1 MKWQVIYRIALAG
14 LMLGM
19 IPTLSAAKPSTV
31 EEIAAAIDWS
41 GEEQRKV
48 LAGYVVASDLPETTE
63 SILAQA
69 VAVILPEPPS
79 DLRSFGI
86 DGQSY
91 NVDPDILGFGKID
104 LDNIEES
111 LTAAKFTESD
121 ADEVDELRSAEPGS
135 GFNLSTEEFSTI
147 QKAVSAGAKSPA
159 QITNVYQKILAA
171 RVKAYASGGIS
182 AIAPY
187 DRDGAQVSPSTDLKA
202 AIISNTFLQKLNPD
216 LYKAFLSYPNDQI
229 DGIEETFQWVKQRIQ
244 KRPTFILEHRMVHQ
258 RQDVFLALIRHFY
271 VSQAYDSAQAT
282 IGMFPMETGT
292 LVLFTTR
299 TMTDQV
305 TGFMQGI
312 RHRVGR
318 DMMRDELVTHFEAL
332 QMTQ

>member
-1 MKWQVIYRIALAG
+1 MKWRLIHRIALTG

-19 IPTLSAAKPSTV
+19 TPTLSAAQPPTV
-31 EEIAAAIDWS
+31 EEIATAIDWS
-41 GEEQRKV
+41 VEERRKV
-48 LAGYVVASDLPETTE
+48 LAGEIVASDLPETTE
-63 SILAQA
+63 SMLAQA

-91 NVDPDILGFGKID
+91 KVDPDILGYGTID
-104 LDNIEES
+104 LDNIEGS
-111 LTAAKFTESD
+111 LTGAKFTEND
-121 ADEVDELRSAEPGS
+121 ADELDELRSAKPSS
-135 GFNLSTEEFSTI
+135 GFNLSTEEFGAI
-147 QKAVSAGAKSPA
+147 QKAISAGAKSPA
-159 QITNVYQKILAA
+159 EISEIYQKILAE
-171 RVKAYASGGIS
+171 RVKAYTSGGIS
-182 AIAPY
+182 AIAQY
-187 DRDGAQVSPSTDLKA
+187 DRDGAQVSPFTDLKA
-202 AIISNTFLQKLNPD
+202 ATVSNTFLQKLDPD
-216 LYKAFLSYPNDQI
+216 LYRAFLNYPNEQI

-244 KRPTFILEHRMVHQ
+244 KRPTFILEHRIVHQ
-258 RQDVFLALIRHFY
+258 RQDLFLALIRHFY

-332 QMTQ
+332 QMRQ